1 MVRNQYK
8 CIFKTITRR
17 KLNENCNWSRSSINT
32 STYFVSIPCWF
43 LYNCHSSRKKRWS
56 YTLVYEEFQGDYKNT
71 PKVQDKIYYAL
82 LNENKIETFKGFGI
96 YYDNPQQVPKEKLR
110 SEIGCILEEK
120 DLSKVEELKAKQFK
134 IKEFPKTEA
143 IVVEFPFNTQ
153 FSIFAGIM
161 KVYPK
166 LEAFRKEHNYQPR
179 EVMEIYDVPSKKFY
193 TSV

>member
-1 MVRNQYK
+1 MKIAIGVVSVLILALIYFLFHAGFFTTVTVQE
-8 CIFKTITRR
+8 KT
-17 KLNENCNWSRSSINT
+17 
-32 STYFVSIPCWF
+32 VGP
-43 LYNCHSSRKKRWS
+43 

-82 LNENKIETFKGFGI
+82 LNEHKIETFKGFGI
-96 YYDNPQQVPKEKLR
+96 YYDNPQKVPKEKLR

-166 LEAFRKEHNYQPR
+166 LEAYRKEYNYQTR
-179 EVMEIYDVPSKKFY
+179 EVMEIYDVPSKKILY
-193 TSV
+193 ISLK